1 MHAMMISPADSNLL
15 KALLKNA
22 LTNKTDDLEMFL
34 RGIDYS
40 YYYEEIKRRR
50 NLREY
55 QFIKLKNSCLSLL

>member
-40 YYYEEIKRRR
+40 YYYEE
-50 NLREY
+50 N
-55 QFIKLKNSCLSLL
+55 